1 MGSEIDDRKPA
12 DPETAKAIPEEELD
26 DRMPSKA
33 ATVHELLRREGE
45 RELSREAAALFWSA
59 LAGGITMSLSLVA
72 RGIFQANLPEI
83 ELGFLIEA
91 VGYTFGF
98 MFVIAAG
105 QQLFTENTV
114 TPVIPVLR
122 HPSLGNLGRLLR
134 LWGSVLGGNIL
145 GGMIAAAV
153 FVWMPLFS
161 AETTEAFLSISLH
174 LMEKTP
180 TQMFT
185 GGIVSGWMIG
195 TMVWAIRGL
204 EASKLV
210 LVFLATYLVAI
221 GDFPHVIVG
230 AIEVAYLL
238 FMGET
243 SVTAAIGDFLIPV
256 TLGNILGGTAI
267 FALVTHLEVRAD
279 EEGN

>member
-1 MGSEIDDRKPA
+1 MQTAKDQTDA
-12 DPETAKAIPEEELD
+12 TAKALPAEELEEL
-26 DRMPSKA
+26 MPSKA
-33 ATVHELLRREGE
+33 AAVHEILRREGE
-45 RELSREAAALFWSA
+45 RELSREAFALFWSA

-98 MFVIAAG
+98 IFVIAAG

-122 HPSLGNLGRLLR
+122 RPSLGNIARLLR
-134 LWGSVLGGNIL
+134 LWGTVLAGNII

-153 FVWMPLFS
+153 FVWLPLFS
-161 AETTEAFLSISLH
+161 AETDEAFLSISRH

-185 GGIVSGWMIG
+185 GGIVSGWMIA
-195 TMVWAIRGL
+195 TMVWAIHGL
-204 EASKLV
+204 EASKLP

-230 AIEVAYLL
+230 SIEVAYLMFMSATTVPEAL
-238 FMGET
+238 F
-243 SVTAAIGDFLIPV
+243 IFLIPV
-256 TLGNILGGTAI
+256 TFGNIVGGTAI
-267 FALVTHLEVRAD
+267 FALVSHLEVRAD
-279 EEGN
+279 EEEA